1 VVKLA
6 GDDKAEPGG
15 HPLLQHRGDPAVGVE
30 LTPEERLPEIKL
42 GSKGEDGLALLR
54 VGEDLNL
61 RADGDLLVHLVEI
74 GGLDGTVQ
82 PQVPRGDEV
91 RPGVATNKGHPRVQ
105 GPAWTLLDQRL
116 HSEGQI
122 SGHILQVV
130 HDKDASSLDGLRIP
144 RNEKKLI
151 LFETGEAAEW
161 RSGKKE
167 AHIRADRLQV
177 GGVIWPGYLNIKD
190 PGVALFRELADCKE
204 SDE

>member
-1 VVKLA
+1 MAIDFFFSSPFLFLFFFISEGGLLPAKEKAKAESRLGGGVVKLA

-122 SGHILQVV
+122 SGQILQVV

-151 LFETGEAAEW
+151 LFETGEAAE
-161 RSGKKE
+161 R
-167 AHIRADRLQV
+167 
-177 GGVIWPGYLNIKD
+177 
-190 PGVALFRELADCKE
+190 
-204 SDE
+204 